1 MSGKTGPLGR
11 PEGRAE
17 AKAEAKAEARA
28 EASGAAAGG
37 RADRAVT
44 TARHWP
50 GMRSEY
56 NWLPPH
62 DHVTVTQPYQ
72 IGVSFTEHH
81 GVVHERDG
89 RTVEM
94 DVTPGDVFATGR
106 QRVTW
111 ANVREPTEALEIYP
125 DLELLRAAAAASSS
139 QARTIEID
147 PVSCGRDPVVLGI
160 SAVLKRVHV
169 HDGHLDELHASAL
182 AHRLAEHLVTYYCGP
197 RPAAR
202 RPPGRLDRALLER
215 VARLV
220 DDRLAEQLTLG
231 DLAAAAGF
239 SPFHF
244 ARAFKASTGMA
255 PYEYVIMRRVERA
268 KTMLLGTGRTVAEV
282 ANDVGFS
289 NLSHFRRTF
298 HRHTGFSPGELRRR

>member
-1 MSGKTGPLGR
+1 MSTTTGPLGR
-11 PEGRAE
+11 PEAGGAGASGRA
-17 AKAEAKAEARA
+17 
-28 EASGAAAGG
+28 GQPLIT
-37 RADRAVT
+37 V
-44 TARHWP
+44 RHWP

-62 DHVTVTQPYQ
+62 DHVTVTRPYQ

-81 GVVHERDG
+81 GVVQERDG
-89 RTVEM
+89 RAVEL
-94 DVTPGDVFATGR
+94 DVTPGAVFATGR

-111 ANVREPTEALEIYP
+111 ADVREPTEAVEIYP
-125 DLELLRAAAAASSS
+125 DLELLRTAAASSS

-147 PVSCGRDPVVLGI
+147 PVSGGRDPVVLGI
-160 SAVLKRVHV
+160 AAVLKRVHV
-169 HDGHLDELHASAL
+169 HDGHLDDLNASTL

-197 RPAAR
+197 RPAAP

-215 VARLV
+215 VADLV
-220 DDRLAEQLTLG
+220 DDRLGKQLTLG

-268 KTMLLGTGRTVAEV
+268 KTLLLGTGRSVAQV

-298 HRHTGFSPGELRRR
+298 RRHTGFTPGELRSR